1 MSTTPRPDSI
11 VILKALADD
20 VRLGVAKH
28 LAEQPTPVASAE
40 VVGACA
46 RRLELSQPAMSHHFK
61 KLVDAGVIVVEK
73 HGTENFYKLNDT
85 LCSQHGINVT
95 KL

>member
-28 LAEQPTPVASAE
+28 LAEQHSPVPSVV